1 MPIDKP
7 YLLDPPAEWK
17 GERVI
22 LRRWQDAD
30 AQALYDA
37 IIASR
42 EHIARWMPWPASY
55 HSVDDARQ
63 FIRGNSGHWSLHTHI
78 GTGIWRRDDGTL
90 LGALGITVRDWQVPS
105 FELGYWIAAMHEG
118 HGYVTEAVRI
128 MARYLFDE
136 LHAERVMIRCD
147 ARNTRSKAVPERLG
161 FAFEGCHRHD
171 STGPD
176 GTVRDTL
183 VFAMIPDD
191 YERARM
197 QWRAQ

>member
-1 MPIDKP
+1 MGIGKP
-7 YLLDPPAEWK
+7 YLLDLPEEWI
-17 GERVI
+17 GERIV
-22 LRRWQDAD
+22 LRRWRDED

-37 IIASR
+37 IISSR

-55 HSVDDARQ
+55 HTVDDARK

-78 GTGIWRRDDGTL
+78 GTGIWSRDDGTL
-90 LGALGITVRDWQVPS
+90 LGSLGITVHDWQIPS
-105 FELGYWIAAMHEG
+105 FELGYWIAARHEG
-118 HGYVTEAVRI
+118 HGHISEAVRI

-161 FAFEGCHRHD
+161 FVFEGCHRHD
-171 STGPD
+171 STGID
-176 GTVRDTL
+176 GTIRDTL

-191 YERARM
+191 YERART
-197 QWRAQ
+197 QWHAR